1 MTSLFSLQ
9 LPRVGLQG
17 RKSPLEKSVVDYI
30 GLAVLALHDPVAF
43 GHIAETR
50 VGGNRFALFALR
62 GVYDERS

>member
-1 MTSLFSLQ
+1 
-9 LPRVGLQG
+9 LQG

-30 GLAVLALHDPVAF
+30 GFAVLALHDPVAF